1 VGGSEQAAE
10 VHDDGNGEARE
21 ETMKCSNR
29 KQPCET
35 LTTKCNLESVLELT
49 EAALAIA
56 EENLAALR
64 RVYRKLRAV
73 IENEAR
79 EE

>member
-1 VGGSEQAAE
+1 
-10 VHDDGNGEARE
+10 
-21 ETMKCSNR
+21 MKCSNR